1 LVDEHIDIS
10 VEASEIDH
18 AIARLDEALA
28 KKEQLTGQVLPAVEA
43 TTTQAKRAVSKQPVP
58 RLDAFYSNA
67 IGDLGRQTENVK
79 QQATNLITNEA
90 PKIKGLEQSAKR
102 IASMLPGLREANR
115 LQTALK
121 SLSAGN
127 IAGVIGIL
135 MLALSI
141 YRQVASMMEEQ
152 KRQQEEYK
160 RSVMEIRGFTTSA
173 QFEAW
178 QKQQRHLQEAY
189 RSGIIP

>member
-1 LVDEHIDIS
+1 MSDEHIDIS
-10 VEASEIDH
+10 VETSEIDH

-28 KKEQLTGQVLPAVEA
+28 KKEQLTGQVLPAAES

-67 IGDLGRQTENVK
+67 IGDLGRQTEAVK
-79 QQATNLITNEA
+79 QQATNLLTNEA

-115 LQTALK
+115 LQTNLK
-121 SLSAGN
+121 ALSAGN
-127 IAGVIGIL
+127 IVGVIGIL

>member
-1 LVDEHIDIS
+1 LPDEHIDIS

-28 KKEQLTGQVLPAVEA
+28 KKEQLTGQVLPQAEA
-43 TTTQAKRAVSKQPVP
+43 STSVRSVAKQPVP
-58 RLDAFYSNA
+58 KLGVFYGG
-67 IGDLGRQTENVK
+67 IGDVGRQTENVK
-79 QQATNLITNEA
+79 QQATALLNNEGRQ
-90 PKIKGLEQSAKR
+90 IKGLEQSTKR
-102 IASMLPGLREANR
+102 IFSMLPGLREADR
-115 LQTALK
+115 LQTNLK
-121 SLSAGN
+121 TLSAGN